1 MRAHRPAP
9 KTEVLTIA
17 EWEFLEHLKAM
28 KEARHHP
35 YFEGES
41 DRAAKRQRK

>member
-1 MRAHRPAP
+1 MRSHRPAP
-9 KTEVLTIA
+9 KTEVLTLA

-35 YFEGES
+35 YHEGES
-41 DRAAKRQRK
+41 IRAAQRQRK